1 MLQLKRKAR
10 EAGETEAGV
19 TLATGTDSEDDQG
32 GQLAQTVQNDQ
43 ESDEDAGGAYEGGLT
58 SSDEDE
64 QVQKRL
70 QQAGSSKAGQAA
82 YFGMQ
87 KSNVSAT
94 AKEYAGLSLAEQE
107 ALALKMIKK

>member
-19 TLATGTDSEDDQG
+19 TLATGTDSEEEQDDQDEEETHMG
-32 GQLAQTVQNDQ
+32 Q
-43 ESDEDAGGAYEGGLT
+43 ESDEDAGRAYEGGMT

-64 QVQKRL
+64 QDQKRL
-70 QQAGSSKAGQAA
+70 QQAVLSKAGQAA

-87 KSNVSAT
+87 KSNVSAA
-94 AKEYAGLSLAEQE
+94 AKEYEGLSLAEQE